1 MLKIKKKLRRN
12 RILRKALLPTSLIAV
27 MAAIANLLTMLFSV
41 PTANTYITD
50 PTVITPTVN
59 ITPKGFWQSI
69 PSIYEEPKDIF
80 PIDAVV
86 EIPEGMGLISQQT
99 LKPTYDN
106 RSIGLTSSGYILN
119 LTQLPNL
126 DVLTTAEQPF
136 SFIVEPYSS
145 EPQVLIYHTHATES
159 YEPNDVGYYDPA
171 IPSRNDDPAENMIA
185 IGEVIVDVLNDA
197 GINTLH
203 DKSMHDQYSY
213 NGSYDSSLKTV
224 SEYLLEYPSIKV
236 VLDVHRDALEQSDGT
251 RIKPV
256 VMIDGKKAA
265 QVMLISGADD
275 GEMGMPNYLENL
287 KFASAFQSAME
298 GSYEGLTRP
307 ILFDYRNYNQQLS
320 TGALLLEVGGHANTL
335 EEAKNAAEFAATAL
349 AELLISGT

>member
-1 MLKIKKKLRRN
+1 MLRFKRRLRRI
-12 RILRKALLPTSLIAV
+12 RLLRQVWLPTALLIIIAAV
-27 MAAIANLLTMLFSV
+27 ANLVAMLFSMPV
-41 PTANTYITD
+41 SGNYITD
-50 PTVITPTVN
+50 PTIITPTVN
-59 ITPKGFWQSI
+59 TTPKGFWQSI
-69 PSIYEEPKDIF
+69 PSIYEEPEDVF

-86 EIPEGMGLISQQT
+86 EVPDAMGLISQQT
-99 LKPTYDN
+99 LKSTYDN
-106 RSIGLTSSGYILN
+106 RSIGLTEGGYILN
-119 LTQLPNL
+119 LTQLPNS
-126 DVLTTAEQPF
+126 DVLSTAQEPF

-171 IPSRNDDPAENMIA
+171 VPSRSSDPSENMIA
-185 IGEVIVDVLNDA
+185 VGEVIVDTLNDA

-213 NGSYDSSLKTV
+213 NGSYDSSKKTV
-224 SEYLLEYPSIKV
+224 SEYLEEYPSIKV
-236 VLDVHRDALEQSDGT
+236 VIDVHRDALEQADGT

-256 VMIDGKKAA
+256 VMIEGKKTA

-275 GEMGMPNYLENL
+275 GGMGMPNYLENL
-287 KFASAFQSAME
+287 KFAGAFQSAME
-298 GSYEGLTRP
+298 SSYEGLTRP

-335 EEAKNAAEFAATAL
+335 EEAKNAAQFSAIAL
-349 AELLISGT
+349 AELLVNGT